1 MTRINKKDFVEI
13 EYTGKIKDGIV
24 FDTTNVEI
32 AKENN
37 IYNEKMSYVPVV
49 VCVGEHQIIKGLD
62 KYLEGREVG
71 EEYEVNLKPEESF
84 GKKDAKLLK
93 MVPMSV
99 FKKQNITPFPGL
111 QLNIDNTIGTVRTV
125 TGGRTIVDFNHPLAG
140 RDMIYK
146 IKIKRLVKDKKEK
159 INSYFK
165 TQFNITNADVEIKE
179 DKAEVDL
186 KIPLPKEAVDKL
198 KEKLIK
204 ITNIKSI
211 EFKQEKKEEKK
222 ETKEEGKTEEPE
234 EEKKEVEEEKE
245 KEETGEKGTK
255 EEEKEESEEKEAKEE
270 GKEKETEEK
279 SAPSDSEADK
289 TQSSSSERL
298 N

>member
-13 EYTGKIKDGIV
+13 EYTGKIKEGMV
-24 FDTTNVEI
+24 FDTTNPEI

-99 FKKQNITPFPGL
+99 FKKQNITPVPGL
-111 QLNIDNTIGTVRTV
+111 QLNIDDTIGTVRTV

-140 RDMIYK
+140 RDMVYK

-204 ITNIKSI
+204 ITNIKNI
-211 EFKQEKKEEKK
+211 EFKQEKEAEKK

-245 KEETGEKGTK
+245 KEAK
-255 EEEKEESEEKEAKEE
+255 EEEEK
-270 GKEKETEEK
+270 KETEEK

-289 TQSSSSERL
+289 TQSSTSERL